1 MFKYS
6 RCLMLSQCT
15 FWASSYKSTQ
25 YILMQSFIFFSI
37 NRRKK
42 NQNFKRKMATTI
54 NIGRDLF
61 LACSYFF
68 TISQLGCLHTLCFLK
83 KKIIFEIIV
92 QIYSKIINVPYL
104 WIKDL
109 VPTILRCTCS
119 WSNYQKMQRI
129 GLAAFYYYFHCIC
142 LKSCKTYKVSFE
154 NFGK

>member
-1 MFKYS
+1 
-6 RCLMLSQCT
+6 MLSQCT

-104 WIKDL
+104 
-109 VPTILRCTCS
+109 
-119 WSNYQKMQRI
+119 
-129 GLAAFYYYFHCIC
+129 
-142 LKSCKTYKVSFE
+142 
-154 NFGK
+154 

>member
-1 MFKYS
+1 
-6 RCLMLSQCT
+6 MLSQCT

-42 NQNFKRKMATTI
+42 NQNFRRKMATTI

-83 KKIIFEIIV
+83 KKIFEIII

-104 WIKDL
+104 
-109 VPTILRCTCS
+109 
-119 WSNYQKMQRI
+119 
-129 GLAAFYYYFHCIC
+129 
-142 LKSCKTYKVSFE
+142 
-154 NFGK
+154 